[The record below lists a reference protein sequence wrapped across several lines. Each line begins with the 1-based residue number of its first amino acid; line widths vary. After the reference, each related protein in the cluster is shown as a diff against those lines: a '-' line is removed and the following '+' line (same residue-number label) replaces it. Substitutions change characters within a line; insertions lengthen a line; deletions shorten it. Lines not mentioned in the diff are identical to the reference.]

1 MYDKVYRMGVAAE
14 QTAYNQPPH
23 IGFYLSD
30 DLFYGTLTDI
40 ELDTT
45 NAKTTYYVG
54 DEFDKTDLVVTGK
67 YSDAADKALT
77 DYSVSGYD
85 STKVGE
91 QTITVKYMTISKTYT
106 VNVVAESGITAES
119 TKTTYK
125 VGEEFDKSALSVKLV
140 YANDSE
146 KPVSGYKISGFD
158 SMKAGEQTVTITY
171 TGEQGTYT
179 DTITVNVVSG
189 LTIENGIVTGYS
201 GDDTEI
207 VIPTTVIE
215 NGEETAVTQIADGA
229 FSDTSLEKIYIY
241 SDDITLSG
249 DSIFPSGVTIACYE
263 NSTAYEYAIANSIN
277 YELIKTGDSV
287 TFDEDFYTQYAGAN
301 MLMQSNS
308 AGTLKDEFI
317 TYNTHAGANGAPWY
331 KADTYGFMIA
341 SGTDSNYLS
350 VNAGIYDSMNQFNQ
364 VYITLNNPKTVT
376 ENQTVSFDIMFP
388 SNSGSPYVEIQNDA
402 ETVIDTISGLTA
414 DTWYRYELAFDNG
427 SYTRTIYDANG
438 TEVSTSALNVTNGNT
453 IVSNIVFKQSF
464 TGGTNSVV
472 TGIVNIDNLLLN

>member
-1 MYDKVYRMGVAAE
+1 
-14 QTAYNQPPH
+14 
-23 IGFYLSD
+23 
-30 DLFYGTLTDI
+30 
-40 ELDTT
+40 
-45 NAKTTYYVG
+45 
-54 DEFDKTDLVVTGK
+54 
-67 YSDAADKALT
+67 
-77 DYSVSGYD
+77 
-85 STKVGE
+85 
-91 QTITVKYMTISKTYT
+91 
-106 VNVVAESGITAES
+106 
-119 TKTTYK
+119 
-125 VGEEFDKSALSVKLV
+125 
-140 YANDSE
+140 
-146 KPVSGYKISGFD
+146 
-158 SMKAGEQTVTITY
+158 MKAGEQTVTITY